1 MRPSLSSIVSIF
13 ILSNIAS
20 SVVCETRGSKLP
32 RAEMSEN
39 RPNANGGRI
48 LFSDVDGTLVHYPAR
63 LRGSGDG
70 AGVHG
75 AMMHL
80 PPSSTGSR
88 GVLSVETLRLCHRL
102 RREGGVPVVLVSGMR
117 ATTLSGRLPYLP
129 RADAYC
135 CESGGRIFYPRTQ
148 EDEGGDDGGKEG
160 GTVAV
165 PHPYPGL
172 ADGKPFSLVEDME
185 WRARIE
191 EVAGP
196 FDSKPIGERDGK
208 LWEFAREL
216 QKQGYKIDDRGYS
229 AAFRV
234 NRRHQPAEL
243 AETFDDFIARYSR
256 KEGVPNDL
264 DCSTNLGCV
273 DFYPSMSGK
282 KRCAEYLVDK
292 ILGAGRGDAEVSLE
306 TSGYCMCDDDNDIEL
321 ALSCRE
327 AYLPSL
333 TSDSMKDLVGSGK
346 WPLFLTE
353 DVENGI
359 VETRAT
365 EVALERI
372 FSRIAEDWGE

>member
-1 MRPSLSSIVSIF
+1 MSGKRPR
-13 ILSNIAS
+13 
-20 SVVCETRGSKLP
+20 EDR
-32 RAEMSEN
+32 
-39 RPNANGGRI
+39 RI
-48 LFSDVDGTLVHYPAR
+48 LFSDVDGTLVHYPAS
-63 LRGSGDG
+63 LRGSSDG
-70 AGVHG
+70 AGCHG
-75 AMMHL
+75 DMMHL

-117 ATTLSGRLPYLP
+117 ATTLTGRLPYLP

-148 EDEGGDDGGKEG
+148 GEDGDGDGEEG

-172 ADGKPFSLVEDME
+172 EDGKPFRLVEDME
-185 WRARIE
+185 WRARIQE
-191 EVAGP
+191 IAGP
-196 FDSKPIGERDGK
+196 FGSKPIGERDGK

-234 NRRHQPAEL
+234 NRRHQSSEL
-243 AETFDDFIARYSR
+243 AETFEDFIVRYSR
-256 KEGVPNDL
+256 KEGVPKEL

-273 DFYPSMSGK
+273 DFYPKMSGK
-282 KRCAEYLVDK
+282 KRCAEYLVGK
-292 ILGAGRGDAEVSLE
+292 ILGAGRDDAEASLE
-306 TSGYCMCDDDNDIEL
+306 ANGYCMCDDDNDVEL
-321 ALSCRE
+321 ALACRE

-346 WPLFLTE
+346 WSLFLTE

-372 FSRIAEDWGE
+372 ILRITEDLGE

>member
-1 MRPSLSSIVSIF
+1 MWPLFSLFSII

-20 SVVCETRGSKLP
+20 VVCETKGSQP
-32 RAEMSEN
+32 RAEMSGN
-39 RPNANGGRI
+39 RRPNGDRRV
-48 LFSDVDGTLVHYPAR
+48 LFSDVDGTLVHYPAH
-63 LRGSGDG
+63 LRGSNDD
-70 AGVHG
+70 AGVHAG
-75 AMMHL
+75 MMHL

-102 RREGGVPVVLVSGMR
+102 RHGEGVPIVLVSGMR
-117 ATTLSGRLPYLP
+117 ATTLFGRLPYLP

-148 EDEGGDDGGKEG
+148 DDDVGGGVEGV
-160 GTVAV
+160 TVAV

-172 ADGKPFSLVEDME
+172 EDGKPFRLVEDME

-191 EVAGP
+191 EVSGP
-196 FDSKPIGERDGK
+196 FETKAIGERDGR
-208 LWEFAREL
+208 LWEFGREL
-216 QKQGYKIDDRGYS
+216 QKRGYKIDDRGYS
-229 AAFRV
+229 AASRV
-234 NRRHQPAEL
+234 NRKHQPAEL

-256 KEGVPNDL
+256 KEGVPNEL

-282 KRCAEYLVDK
+282 KRCAEYLVQRM
-292 ILGAGRGDAEVSLE
+292 LSTGREDAEVSLE
-306 TSGYCMCDDDNDIEL
+306 TNGFCMCDDDNDIEL
-321 ALSCRE
+321 ALACRS

-346 WPLFLTE
+346 WSLFLTE

-359 VETRAT
+359 IETRAT
-365 EVALERI
+365 EVALARLI
-372 FSRIAEDWGE
+372 SRITEDLG